1 MQEEQ
6 TPPDESRRVLYIIFL
21 INPVKVKKI
30 PIHLHNSLNVL
41 VVVVLPPE
49 GGNVSALVAKETS
62 IVGNSPIRMITPFLG
77 SFPD

>member
-41 VVVVLPPE
+41 VVVLPPE
-49 GGNVSALVAKETS
+49 GEWI
-62 IVGNSPIRMITPFLG
+62 IVFVVKPGSDDLTPRSGELEA
-77 SFPD
+77 